1 MKSIALQ
8 FENVNKIYGTTYPV
22 TALQNISLSLETG
35 SYAALIGPSGSGK
48 TTFLNLAAGLDY
60 PTGGEVWIGQQKI
73 NDLPKKEL
81 NRFRSFNIGFVF
93 QSYNLLQTLTAIE
106 NTELISIIRG
116 DDPKDV
122 RKNALEALESVGL
135 IEKKDFFPQQ
145 LSGGQQQ
152 RIAIARALVTKP
164 KIIFADEPTANLD
177 TVTAHQLIELFEGLN
192 RNQGVT
198 FLFSTH
204 DSRMI
209 DRVKQK
215 ITLKDGMIEAISGIT
230 SGIN

>member
-1 MKSIALQ
+1 MNQ
-8 FENVNKIYGTTYPV
+8 
-22 TALQNISLSLETG
+22 
-35 SYAALIGPSGSGK
+35 
-48 TTFLNLAAGLDY
+48 
-60 PTGGEVWIGQQKI
+60 
-73 NDLPKKEL
+73 
-81 NRFRSFNIGFVF
+81 FRSFNIGFVF

-116 DDPKDV
+116 DDPKLV
-122 RKNALEALESVGL
+122 HKNALEALESVGL
-135 IEKKDFFPQQ
+135 SDKKNFFPQQ

-177 TVTAHQLIELFEGLN
+177 TTTAHQLIELFEGLN
-192 RNQGVT
+192 RHQGVT

-204 DSRMI
+204 DARMI

-215 ITLKDGMIEAISGIT
+215 IILKDGLIEST
-230 SGIN
+230 SGIS

>member
-1 MKSIALQ
+1 MSKSIALR
-8 FENVNKIYGTTYPV
+8 FEKVNKIYGTTYPV
-22 TALQNISLSLETG
+22 SALKDISIKLETG
-35 SYAALIGPSGSGK
+35 SFAALIGPSGSGK

-60 PTGGEVWIGQQKI
+60 ASSGEVWIGEQKI

-116 DDPKDV
+116 DDPKQV
-122 RKNALEALESVGL
+122 RKNALTALESVGL
-135 IEKKDFFPQQ
+135 LDKKDFYPQQ

-152 RIAIARALVTKP
+152 RIAIARALVTSP

-177 TVTAHQLIELFEGLN
+177 TTTAYQLIELFEGLN
-192 RNQGVT
+192 KNHGVT

-209 DRVKQK
+209 DRVKEK
-215 ITLKDGMIEAISGIT
+215 ITLKDGSIDHVSGI
-230 SGIN
+230 S